1 MISSFRNF
9 AKTKLAG
16 VLIFIIIIPF
26 VFWGMG
32 SMFSSGNT
40 NSLAKIDNK
49 SISTQDFVDH
59 MNISGIPEKTIR
71 ENLDKNIIPI
81 TARIICIKIFI
92 FEEIPEE
99 FLNFIFKI
107 SSINPRPPKL
117 KDTNISVQTYI
128 FVKSAHNNVLKIIP
142 IIIIKP
148 PIVGVP
154 DFFIM

>member
-71 ENLDKNIIPI
+71 ENLNNDIIEELLSTLI
-81 TARIICIKIFI
+81 STTLLDFEIKD
-92 FEEIPEE
+92 
-99 FLNFIFKI
+99 FKI
-107 SSINPRPPKL
+107 I
-117 KDTNISVQTYI
+117 
-128 FVKSAHNNVLKIIP
+128 
-142 IIIIKP
+142 
-148 PIVGVP
+148 
-154 DFFIM
+154 